1 MNSSPTQK
9 KKKKKE
15 KKKAQMACLMSVF
28 FNNFLGYRGIVHPPS
43 ADVAWLGNLAGQS
56 AMPVAGVRIPCMGTC
71 MVTHAILLALL
82 GWHICVI
89 FVFVFVFFGLQGNCP
104 PSVS

>member
-9 KKKKKE
+9 QQKKT
-15 KKKAQMACLMSVF
+15 KKKAQMACLMSF
-28 FNNFLGYRGIVHPPS
+28 FFFYFLGDRGNVHPPS

-89 FVFVFVFFGLQGNCP
+89 FVFVFLFCGLQGNCP

>member
-1 MNSSPTQK
+1 
-9 KKKKKE
+9 
-15 KKKAQMACLMSVF
+15 MSVF
-28 FNNFLGYRGIVHPPS
+28 FFNFLGYRGIVHPPS

-89 FVFVFVFFGLQGNCP
+89 FVFVFFFCGLQGNCP